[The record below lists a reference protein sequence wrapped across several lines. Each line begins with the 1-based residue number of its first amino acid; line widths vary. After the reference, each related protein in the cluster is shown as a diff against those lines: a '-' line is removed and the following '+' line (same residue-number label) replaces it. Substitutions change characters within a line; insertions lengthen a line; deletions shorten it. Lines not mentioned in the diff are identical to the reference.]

1 MKTPPLGG
9 PGGPGSARR
18 VRTAYSRTL
27 CLPCLKA
34 GFFCFL
40 HYRCWPLYVQL
51 FILNFLCIC
60 LLLFGTSFFSFHPF
74 ITFLRWLFT
83 AAAQTSTEAL
93 LVSNRACLGLCWC
106 RFPTPS
112 PDRPKIAAQGRV
124 WVFSPKTNSPLPL
137 KGEGRSVAFLWFV
150 GVFTQRNPVLF
161 RRKDGYF
168 VSEGFSRQLPVATA
182 GHNWLT
188 RLQQG
193 LFGAAL
199 VSLPYLAFI
208 IAHRAAQG
216 RVWFRLA
223 GWRF

>member
-1 MKTPPLGG
+1 M
-9 PGGPGSARR
+9 PGSARR
-18 VRTAYSRTL
+18 VRAAYSRTL

-51 FILNFLCIC
+51 FIFNFLCIC

-137 KGEGRSVAFLWFV
+137 KGEGRGIAFL
-150 GVFTQRNPVLF
+150 GLLGLPCSFTTGSHASNRACSGLRWCHFPTWLSKSHTGPH
-161 RRKDGYF
+161 RG
-168 VSEGFSRQLPVATA
+168 GF
-182 GHNWLT
+182 GF
-188 RLQQG
+188 G
-193 LFGAAL
+193 L
-199 VSLPYLAFI
+199 
-208 IAHRAAQG
+208 
-216 RVWFRLA
+216 LA
-223 GWRF
+223 GDSEEDCL